1 MFIPTRKHG
10 IGQYRQVHELRLND
24 TSVGNSFSV
33 ILRKFRRQ
41 RSHSCLLSWYRLTK
55 NMTCASTSSE
65 PSGIASI

>member
-1 MFIPTRKHG
+1 MFIPARKHG

-41 RSHSCLLSWYRLTK
+41 RSTLAFSV
-55 NMTCASTSSE
+55 
-65 PSGIASI
+65 GIV